1 MLSDITDRQLRD
13 IERAGSLH
21 ICAGQSGSSVNFL
34 QELLLLNIEYIT
46 QEQETMARPEPI
58 TSPTVQ
64 DFLQIGT
71 KRFESLMEVHR
82 KLLATFERVQRDRL
96 ARAMEETKLASE
108 FATRVTS
115 ARSIPD
121 IMAIY
126 QQWITKCEEMI
137 AEDGRKFLDDS
148 QKVANA
154 ALSLLTNGKE
164 RT

>member
-1 MLSDITDRQLRD
+1 
-13 IERAGSLH
+13 
-21 ICAGQSGSSVNFL
+21 
-34 QELLLLNIEYIT
+34 
-46 QEQETMARPEPI
+46 MARTEHI
-58 TSPTVQ
+58 TSPSAQ
-64 DFLQIGT
+64 DFLQIGA

-82 KLLATFERVQRDRL
+82 KLLTTFERVQRDRL

-108 FATRVTS
+108 FAAKVTS

-126 QQWITKCEEMI
+126 QQWISKCEEMI

-154 ALSLLTNGKE
+154 ALSLLSNGND
-164 RT
+164 RS

>member
-1 MLSDITDRQLRD
+1 
-13 IERAGSLH
+13 
-21 ICAGQSGSSVNFL
+21 
-34 QELLLLNIEYIT
+34 
-46 QEQETMARPEPI
+46 MADTEPT
-58 TSPTVQ
+58 TSTTAQ
-64 DFLQIGT
+64 DFLQIGA
-71 KRFESLMEVHR
+71 KRFESLMEVHK
-82 KLLATFERVQRDRL
+82 KLLDTFEQVQRDRL

-108 FATRVTS
+108 FAAKVTS

-126 QQWITKCEEMI
+126 QQWITKCEKMI

-154 ALSLLTNGKE
+154 ALSLLSNGKE

>member
-1 MLSDITDRQLRD
+1 MANAEPVASATTRNVLQL
-13 IERAGSLH
+13 
-21 ICAGQSGSSVNFL
+21 
-34 QELLLLNIEYIT
+34 
-46 QEQETMARPEPI
+46 
-58 TSPTVQ
+58 
-64 DFLQIGT
+64 GT
-71 KRFESLMEVHR
+71 ERFESLMEVHR

-108 FATRVTS
+108 FATKVTS

-126 QQWITKCEEMI
+126 QQWITQCEEMI

-154 ALSLLTNGKE
+154 ALSLLSNGKE

>member
-1 MLSDITDRQLRD
+1 
-13 IERAGSLH
+13 
-21 ICAGQSGSSVNFL
+21 
-34 QELLLLNIEYIT
+34 
-46 QEQETMARPEPI
+46 MADTEPT
-58 TSPTVQ
+58 TSTTAQ
-64 DFLQIGT
+64 DFLQIGA
-71 KRFESLMEVHR
+71 KRFESLMEVHK
-82 KLLATFERVQRDRL
+82 KLLDTFEQVQRDRL

-108 FATRVTS
+108 FAAKVTS

-126 QQWITKCEEMI
+126 QQWITKCEKMI

-154 ALSLLTNGKE
+154 ALGLLSNGKE